1 MHVRAPGGL
10 INRNVCL
17 LDELQS
23 GEMVT
28 MANRIAGGYLDQAYE
43 MSRRF
48 HNAQAR

>member
-1 MHVRAPGGL
+1 MHVRAPDGL
-10 INRNVCL
+10 INRNICL

-28 MANRIAGGYLDQAYE
+28 MANRIAGDYRDHAYG

-48 HNAQAR
+48 YNVQAR